1 MSSVLIAIAAAFLL
15 AGTII
20 IFTSPSGS
28 SRITIHNE
36 GSIVTVRSASRSD
49 VTISFDPTGI
59 PGEEKPA
66 VLAPGSEPYDEE
78 EPTVLEE
85 FMDQKTTPER
95 KREIVKM
102 LQGLNYKFCLEDE
115 AKDPPSAPA
124 GAPSTW
130 EDDGCDEGMVP
141 PVPDD
146 YYDE

>member
-85 FMDQKTTPER
+85 FMDPKTTPER

-115 AKDPPSAPA
+115 AKDPPTAPA
-124 GAPSTW
+124 KPQQTW
-130 EDDGCDEGMVP
+130 EDDGCDEGHVNP
-141 PVPDD
+141 NSDEDD
-146 YYDE
+146 Y

>member
-1 MSSVLIAIAAAFLL
+1 MSTVLISLAVALLL

-20 IFTSPSGS
+20 IFASPSGS
-28 SRITIHNE
+28 SKVTIHNE
-36 GSIVTVRSASRSD
+36 GSIVTVRSASCSD

-66 VLAPGSEPYDEE
+66 VLAPGSEPFDED
-78 EPTVLEE
+78 EPTLLEE
-85 FMDQKTTPER
+85 FMDPKTSPER
-95 KREIVKM
+95 KHDIAKSFQE
-102 LQGLNYKFCLEDE
+102 LEYKVCLSDE
-115 AKDPPSAPA
+115 TADAPDAPA

>member
-28 SRITIHNE
+28 SKVTIHNE

-85 FMDQKTTPER
+85 FMDPKTTPER

-115 AKDPPSAPA
+115 AKDPPSTPA
-124 GAPSTW
+124 RPQQTW
-130 EDDGCDEGMVP
+130 EDDGCDEGHVNP
-141 PVPDD
+141 NSDEDD
-146 YYDE
+146 Y